1 MSVIRRFG
9 AKQWRSKKTNAG
21 VDMSNHVNKFYTAVS
36 VLAGHGHIKQ
46 RLIQAYENNLAHIE
60 DDTIPA
66 ALRETF
72 ADLSDLMNQV
82 EPLNG
87 EGPICASV
95 RKMSI
100 YEADECARRIIDLYA
115 GMIRSAVNTQ
125 EALPLQIEGKQGVVA
140 PILVKTN

>member
-1 MSVIRRFG
+1 
-9 AKQWRSKKTNAG
+9 
-21 VDMSNHVNKFYTAVS
+21 MSNHVKKFYTAVS

-46 RLIQAYENNLAHIE
+46 RLIQAYEDNLAHIE
-60 DDTIPA
+60 DDMIPA
-66 ALRETF
+66 SLREPF

-100 YEADECARRIIDLYA
+100 DEADACAHRIIDLYA
-115 GMIRSAVNTQ
+115 GMIRSADSTQ
-125 EALPLQIEGKQGVVA
+125 EALPLQIEDRAAVAA
-140 PILVKTN
+140 PILVKAN